1 MATLDTLKQILHDN
15 LEVDPETVSESS
27 TLESLELDSLDLVE
41 LVCDLE
47 DKEGIDFGE
56 PEGLQT
62 VGDIV
67 AHVDALKAQQA

>member
-1 MATLDTLKQILHDN
+1 MATLDTLKQILNDN
-15 LEVDPETVSESS
+15 LEIDPASVSESS

-67 AHVDALKAQQA
+67 VHVDSLKAQQA

>member
-1 MATLDTLKQILHDN
+1 MATLDTLKQILNDN
-15 LEVDPETVSESS
+15 LEIDPASVSENS

-67 AHVDALKAQQA
+67 AHVDSLKAQQA

>member
-1 MATLDTLKQILHDN
+1 MATLDTLKQILNDN
-15 LEVDPETVSESS
+15 LEIDPTSVSENS

-67 AHVDALKAQQA
+67 AHVDSLKAQQA

>member
-1 MATLDTLKQILHDN
+1 MATLDTLRQILHEN
-15 LEVDPETVSESS
+15 LEVDPSS
-27 TLESLELDSLDLVE
+27 VTEDATLDSLELDSLDLVE

-67 AHVDALKAQQA
+67 AHVDSLKAQQA

>member
-1 MATLDTLKQILHDN
+1 MATLDTLKQILNDN
-15 LEVDPETVSESS
+15 LEIDPTSVSESS

-67 AHVDALKAQQA
+67 AHVDSLKAQQA